1 MVLINGSQMLEVSPS
16 RTKPFECIFFFF
28 VVPQY
33 PVYNPDENWSD
44 GNNGQDWSNDD
55 YYNNEDLPPNLMS
68 IDLSSFDPSQL
79 RPVPVS
85 LLTSN
90 GQLNELDVNTRIK
103 NFQDYK
109 QRCQLLERL
118 SWEYNN
124 DGNYSNN
131 QNDYNNYDNYNHNN
145 NR

>member
-1 MVLINGSQMLEVSPS
+1 MLAVSLPYA
-16 RTKPFECIFFFF
+16 RRQILPTDIFSL
-28 VVPQY
+28 VPQY
-33 PVYNPDENWSD
+33 PVFNPDENWSD
-44 GNNGQDWSNDD
+44 GNYNGDDWGNDG
-55 YYNNEDLPPNLMS
+55 NNGSEDLPPNLMT

-85 LLTSN
+85 LLNSN

-118 SWEYNN
+118 TWESNER
-124 DGNYSNN
+124 NYSNN
-131 QNDYNNYDNYNHNN
+131 QNDYNNYDNYHNN
-145 NR
+145 NNNNNR